1 MCIGCAFSFAG
12 MGEAAVEAFLTMLAT
27 ERYVS
32 ASTHNQALSA
42 SLFLYSEVRGVNLP
56 SLNGVNCPAIGHGH
70 PHGAGTAWPFGRER
84 HHDLHPCA
92 QSGGGGH
99 GEPAGCIGAGALSD
113 RFSKCVRPTAM
124 GRDRPLGRIWRESVQ
139 AEHATLVGRRLHVD
153 PKSHWARPA
162 ATTALLFV
170 LTYRSG
176 GPKC

>member
-70 PHGAGTAWPFGRER
+70 PHGAGIAGALGRE
-84 HHDLHPCA
+84 HHHALHPCA
-92 QSGGGGH
+92 QGGGGRH
-99 GEPAGCIGAGALSD
+99 GQPSGCIGAGALSN
-113 RFSKCVRPTAM
+113 RFPECVRPTAT
-124 GRDRPLGRIWRESVQ
+124 GRDRPLG
-139 AEHATLVGRRLHVD
+139 
-153 PKSHWARPA
+153 
-162 ATTALLFV
+162 
-170 LTYRSG
+170 
-176 GPKC
+176 